1 MATPST
7 TRNSVLLAVAA
18 AALGLAVA
26 SPAAADDGQ
35 HGVSP
40 GTSPHVAGS
49 TGSGSYS
56 ARFSPSPTGPKT
68 TAASPSTSSTV
79 TGHKGAN
86 NPSSDRHRQLVEH
99 RDSGLKALSNLT
111 KALHALGGLKLG

>member
-1 MATPST
+1 MGTPST

-18 AALGLAVA
+18 AAVGLAVA

-35 HGVSP
+35 HAASP

-68 TAASPSTSSTV
+68 AAASPSSSPAG
-79 TGHKGAN
+79 TGHKGADN
-86 NPSSDRHRQLVEH
+86 QSSDRHRTSAEH
-99 RDSGLKALSNLT
+99 KDNGLKTLSTL
-111 KALHALGGLKLG
+111 KKVVHALGGLKLG